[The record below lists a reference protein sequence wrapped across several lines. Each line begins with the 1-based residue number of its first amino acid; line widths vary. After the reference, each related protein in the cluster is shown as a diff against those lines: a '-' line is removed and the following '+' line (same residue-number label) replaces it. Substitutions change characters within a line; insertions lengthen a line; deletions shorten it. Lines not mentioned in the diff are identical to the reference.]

1 MTTSTAGHNT
11 LAEQIAERIR
21 RHRAGDAQA
30 MSEIVGCVTP
40 WLHHVAFSCGLS
52 RHSADDVAQSTME
65 SVLAHLPSLRDP
77 DCGLAWMSIIAR
89 REAIRVSREER
100 RIDPVED
107 PETLHIEIDSAD
119 PEQIAMAHIY
129 RDVLLRA
136 IAKLSER
143 QRGLLHV
150 LFFDGGYDDREPA
163 RHPGRQHR
171 PDPAARADQGPGVAR
186 RGPGLGR
193 RALRVIPV

>member
-11 LAEQIAERIR
+11 LAEQIAERIK
-21 RHRAGDAQA
+21 RHRAGDARA

-52 RHSADDVAQSTME
+52 RHSADDVVQSTLE

-77 DCGLAWMSIIAR
+77 ACGLAWMSIIAR

-100 RIDPVED
+100 RINPVED
-107 PETLHIEIDSAD
+107 PETLHVEIDSAD
-119 PEQIAMAHIY
+119 PEEIALAHLS

-136 IAKLSER
+136 MAKLSER

-150 LFFDGGYDDREPA
+150 LFFDGAQDYVTVASRLGIPVGSIGPTRQRGLSRVRELLV
-163 RHPGRQHR
+163 
-171 PDPAARADQGPGVAR
+171 ADQEWDDAR
-186 RGPGLGR
+186 C
-193 RALRVIPV
+193 A

>member
-11 LAEQIAERIR
+11 LAEQIAEQIR
-21 RHRAGDAQA
+21 RHRAGDTRA
-30 MSEIVGCVTP
+30 MNEIVRSVTP

-52 RHSADDVAQSTME
+52 RHSADDVVQSTME

-107 PETLHIEIDSAD
+107 PETLHIETDSAD
-119 PEQIAMAHIY
+119 PEQIAMAHLS

-150 LFFDGGYDDREPA
+150 LFFDGALDYSTIASRLGIPVGSIGPTRQRGLMKVRDLLVADREWDNVRCA
-163 RHPGRQHR
+163 
-171 PDPAARADQGPGVAR
+171 
-186 RGPGLGR
+186 
-193 RALRVIPV
+193 

>member
-1 MTTSTAGHNT
+1 MTTSTTGHST

-30 MSEIVGCVTP
+30 MSEIVGRVTP

-52 RHSADDVAQSTME
+52 RYSADDVVQSTLE

-77 DCGLAWMSIIAR
+77 ACGLAWMSIIAR

-107 PETLHIEIDSAD
+107 PETLYVETGSAD
-119 PEQIAMAHIY
+119 PEQLALAHLS

-136 IAKLSER
+136 MAKLSER

-150 LFFDGGYDDREPA
+150 LFFDGTYDYAAIASRLGIPVGSIGPTRQRGLIKVRELLGADREWDDA
-163 RHPGRQHR
+163 RC
-171 PDPAARADQGPGVAR
+171 A
-186 RGPGLGR
+186 
-193 RALRVIPV
+193 